1 LKKIIKIAGAGIS
14 GITSAINLKRRGYDV
29 EIYEKKDIIAH
40 KFKGDFQGLEN
51 WTTSDD
57 ALTLIKSY
65 GIELNF
71 DITPSSSFN
80 VCGPKR
86 QSKHFDS
93 ERTVYYLIQR
103 GIEKGNLDYSLFNQ
117 AIKEDVKIIFNVK
130 ELPDDIDIYATGPS
144 KASAIILGYNFKTN
158 YPNTHLMLCDNN
170 LAPRGY
176 AYLLTVNGSGTIATA
191 FISNDKNPNSY
202 LENTLNAVKDIYD
215 IDMTEMKKFGTYG
228 SFSSPN
234 IYMNK
239 GKILVGEA
247 AGLQDFLFGFG
258 LRYAIFSGYLAAK
271 CIDENLDY
279 KQVAESYFSDT
290 IKASLVNRFLY
301 EQLGNETY
309 DFMIDK
315 MLNVKD
321 LVHFLESKYNFNL
334 KRKILYPIAKRKFTN
349 TI

>member
-1 LKKIIKIAGAGIS
+1 MKKLIKIAGAGVS

-29 EIYEKKDIIAH
+29 EIYEKKETIAH
-40 KFKGDFQGLEN
+40 RFKGDFQGIEN
-51 WTTSDD
+51 WTTHDD
-57 ALTLIKSY
+57 ALELIKSY

-71 DITPSSSFN
+71 DITPSNSFN

-86 QSKHFDS
+86 QTKHFDS
-93 ERTVYYLIQR
+93 ERTIYYLIQR
-103 GIEKGNLDYSLFNQ
+103 GVEKGNLDHSLYNQ
-117 AIKEDVKIIFNVK
+117 AINEGVKIFFDIK
-130 ELPDDIDIYATGPS
+130 DLPEDIDIGATGPS
-144 KASAIILGYNFKTN
+144 RASAIILGYNFKTD

-176 AYLLTVNGSGTIATA
+176 AYLLIVNGAGTIATA
-191 FISNDKNPNSY
+191 FMSNDKNPNIY
-202 LENTLNAVKDIYD
+202 LENTLKAVKDIYEINLTD
-215 IDMTEMKKFGTYG
+215 VKKFGTYG

-234 IYMNK
+234 LYMDK
-239 GKILVGEA
+239 DKMLVGEA

-258 LRYAIFSGYLAAK
+258 LRYAMFSGYLAAK

-279 KQVAESYFSDT
+279 KQVAESYFSNT

-301 EQLGNETY
+301 EQLGNDTY

-321 LVHFLESKYNFNL
+321 LVNFLESKYNFNL
-334 KRKILYPIAKRKFTN
+334 KRKILYPIAKRKY
-349 TI
+349 IHK